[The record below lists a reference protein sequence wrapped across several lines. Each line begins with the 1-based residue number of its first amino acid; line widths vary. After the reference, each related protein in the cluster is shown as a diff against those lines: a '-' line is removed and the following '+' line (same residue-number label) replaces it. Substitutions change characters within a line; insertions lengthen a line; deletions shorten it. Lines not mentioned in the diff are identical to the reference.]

1 MLRKEQLKRRKGA
14 NLCHFRDDV
23 KLNKLLRSKRGVN
36 DVVIMWTIAFLFIM
50 LGVLLPYVTSA
61 FNDTTTTINTDDL
74 SSGIDD
80 ETDLT
85 SVTALTL
92 VKSVAGMFFW
102 TFGALPVWLDAIL
115 LVFRVT
121 LGLLIYR
128 QVRSGGG

>member
-1 MLRKEQLKRRKGA
+1 M
-14 NLCHFRDDV
+14 
-23 KLNKLLRSKRGVN
+23 N
-36 DVVIMWTIAFLFIM
+36 DVVIIWTITFIFLM

-61 FNDTTTTINTDDL
+61 FGDTTTTINTDDL
-74 SSGIDD
+74 ASGIDE

-102 TFGALPVWLDAIL
+102 TFGALPFWLDAIL
-115 LVFRVT
+115 LVFRIS